1 MGESSTFELHFNVV
15 PMKNN
20 EWKGHGAM
28 LGAEMM
34 WGVMAPVSK
43 WVLASAVTPLL
54 LTNCRMLGAACLF
67 WITSFFIKQ
76 EHVKH
81 HDLLLLFFASLLG
94 IVFNQGLF
102 MFGLSLT
109 SPINA
114 SIITTS
120 SPIITMIIAALFL
133 HEPVTRSK
141 LLGVF
146 LGAIG
151 AFVLIISGQHGDL
164 SGGNVWGDILCLLA
178 QLSFSLYLVFYK
190 GLTSR
195 YSPVTLMK
203 WMFTYSSICLIPF
216 SYNEI
221 VAADWASLSTE
232 VIWGLVSIVFCAT
245 FISYL
250 LIPIGQR
257 YLRPTL
263 TSMYNYMQPIV
274 ASIVAVCWG
283 MDRFNLLKVIAVILV
298 FTGVFFVTKSRSREE
313 VEAYEKS
320 KKAV

>member
-1 MGESSTFELHFNVV
+1 MMNQEL
-15 PMKNN
+15 
-20 EWKGHGAM
+20 KGHGAM
-28 LGAEMM
+28 LGAEIM

-43 WVLASAVTPLL
+43 IVLASAVTPLL
-54 LTNCRMLGAACLF
+54 MTNCRVLGAACLF
-67 WITSFFIKQ
+67 WIASLFTKR
-76 EHVKH
+76 EHVGH

-94 IVFNQGLF
+94 IIFNQGLF

-120 SPIITMIIAALFL
+120 SPIITMIVAALFL
-133 HEPVTRSK
+133 HEPITRSK

-151 AFVLIISGQHGDL
+151 AFVLIVSGQHGG
-164 SGGNVWGDILCLLA
+164 SQGGNVWGDILCLLA

-195 YSPVTLMK
+195 YSSVTLMK

-221 VAADWASLSTE
+221 IGADWASLSRP
-232 VIWGLVSIVFCAT
+232 VIWGLVLIVFCAT

-263 TSMYNYMQPIV
+263 TSMYNYVQPIV
-274 ASIVAVCWG
+274 ASVVAVCWG
-283 MDRFNLLKVIAVILV
+283 MDNFNLLKIIAVVLV
-298 FTGVFFVTKSRSREE
+298 FTGVFFVTKSPGREE
-313 VEAYEKS
+313 VEAYEKA
-320 KKAV
+320 KKQNEQSY